1 MGSLVTI
8 KGLDSVIKSFDSAK
22 DEIPHAVNYALARA
36 ADEIRD
42 AARSNVSGSQY
53 KLSGES
59 WKINSI
65 MSRKNVFTSMVGYYI
80 PKAAAA
86 EGGKYWFIKF
96 YEAGAS
102 NRVTTGN
109 GKIMKIA
116 GLSRGSIAGGHF
128 MKDAGSN
135 AENIAVSKMN
145 ESIAYMLQ
153 KVGLN

>member
-53 KLSGES
+53 RLSQDMWGIRS
-59 WKINSI
+59 K
-65 MSRKNVFTSMVGYYI
+65 MSKNAVFTSEIGYFTD
-80 PKAAAA
+80 ADT
-86 EGGKYWFIKF
+86 WHIKF
-96 YEAGAS
+96 YESGATRK
-102 NRVTTGN
+102 N
-109 GKIMKIA
+109 
-116 GLSRGSIAGGHF
+116 RGSIVGGHF
-128 MKDAGSN
+128 LKSAGSN